1 MLPRLAEQTLM
12 AVRGSVKTMSLEDVL
27 SWLARRQLTGAL
39 SATRGPLTRRLQV
52 TDGMLTS
59 ASSTNP
65 VEFLGQILLNR
76 GLLTEDHLRTI
87 YNALAARGQSL
98 GSALVADGLVDEEI
112 LRDAIA
118 EKIRESVFDL
128 LAWPDGTFEFDPTAQ
143 TTSATELSVALSLA
157 DCLVEGASRA
167 QEWRQIRD
175 VIPRDDVRFFVMDP
189 SLATDE
195 HESRLI
201 ADVQRGLTA
210 ADLMLEHHSL
220 PYGILRDLVELVGR
234 GALRVDRR
242 LTLRPGPGQMTPQM
256 LMSAAEGRA
265 RGGDKLGALKL
276 ARRALDAAPEDEA
289 LKKGYA
295 AVERAVFAELSRTM
309 LTQFRVPR
317 LLRSSEELQAMD
329 LSSEERYFVGRID
342 GRWDLLSLL
351 RVAPLRELD
360 SLLTLQGMATRG
372 LIALE

>member
-1 MLPRLAEQTLM
+1 MS
-12 AVRGSVKTMSLEDVL
+12 VRGSVKTMSLEDVL
-27 SWLARRQLTGAL
+27 AWLDRRKLSGAL

-52 TDGMLTS
+52 ASGALTA

-65 VEFLGQILLNR
+65 VEYLGQILLNR
-76 GLLTEDHLRTI
+76 GLLTEDRLNAVHG
-87 YNALAARGQSL
+87 ALAARGQSL
-98 GSALVADGLVDEEI
+98 GTALVADGLVDAEI

-128 LAWPDGTFEFDPTAQ
+128 LAWPDGSFEFDPTAR
-143 TTSATELSVALSLA
+143 TTAGTEIEVALPLA
-157 DCLVEGASRA
+157 DCLTEGASRA
-167 QEWRQIRD
+167 VEWRALRD
-175 VIPRDDVRFFVMDP
+175 VIPRDDVRFFVVDA
-189 SLATDE
+189 SLATDDRE
-195 HESRLI
+195 HQLI
-201 ADVQRGLTA
+201 AGVQRGLTA

-220 PYGILRDLVELVGR
+220 PYGIVRDLAELVGR
-234 GALRVDRR
+234 GAVRVDRR
-242 LTLRPGPGQMTPQM
+242 VTLRPGTGQMTPAA
-256 LMSAAEGRA
+256 LMQAAEGRA

-276 ARRALDAAPEDEA
+276 ARRALDAAPEDEQ

-295 AVERAVFAELSRTM
+295 SVERTVFAELSRAM

-360 SLLTLQGMATRG
+360 SLLTLQGMASRG